1 MIGLF
6 FEVEP
11 LAGHA
16 DRYFELA
23 AHLRPELDKNPGLL
37 FIDRYSSL
45 DRPGIVLSHSWW
57 DTEDSLIA
65 WREHTGHR
73 AIQRAGREQHFRDYR
88 LRIGRLSEA
97 AADHAARRVYA
108 GYLDD
113 EPARLADT
121 ERFMS
126 VYRENKFLV
135 LSVSAPIAGSA
146 EQRVETPPFRA
157 QPRVFRLQLA
167 AHDRQHI
174 GGDAGMKLLR
184 PVEQRDHVG
193 FEKVL
198 HSVEQLTV
206 RRSVLHLRAPDMLG

>member
-57 DTEDSLIA
+57 DTEASLIA

-97 AADHAARRVYA
+97 AADHAARRVYV
-108 GYLDD
+108 GYLDG

-121 ERFMS
+121 ERFKS
-126 VYRENKFLV
+126 VYRENKFLA
-135 LSVSAPIAGSA
+135 LSASAPIDITAD
-146 EQRVETPPFRA
+146 QRVFDVIRDYTMYDRTEAPQDYPPVR
-157 QPRVFRLQLA
+157 RLQ
-167 AHDRQHI
+167 D
-174 GGDAGMKLLR
+174 
-184 PVEQRDHVG
+184 
-193 FEKVL
+193 
-198 HSVEQLTV
+198 
-206 RRSVLHLRAPDMLG
+206 

>member
-1 MIGLF
+1 MRLAVRAKTSMRDRHDCPHSNRTRMIGLF

-45 DRPGIVLSHSWW
+45 DRPGLVLSHSWW
-57 DTEDSLIA
+57 DTETSLIA

-88 LRIGRLSEA
+88 LRIGRLSEMA
-97 AADHAARRVYA
+97 DDHAARRVSRRVYV
-108 GYLDD
+108 GYLDG
-113 EPARLADT
+113 EPPRRVDT
-121 ERFMS
+121 ERFKS

-135 LSVSAPIAGSA
+135 LSASAPIDVGAD
-146 EQRVETPPFRA
+146 QRVFDVIRDYTMYDRAEAPQDYPP
-157 QPRVFRLQLA
+157 
-167 AHDRQHI
+167 
-174 GGDAGMKLLR
+174 
-184 PVEQRDHVG
+184 
-193 FEKVL
+193 
-198 HSVEQLTV
+198 V
-206 RRSVLHLRAPDMLG
+206 RRNHDQ